1 MKNPARLLSFLA
13 LALTSGATCAQSTL
27 ADPFKDPRY
36 MSGFRDVAPSAVPEE
51 LLDADTLVRVRA
63 TRRISA

>member
-1 MKNPARLLSFLA
+1 
-13 LALTSGATCAQSTL
+13 
-27 ADPFKDPRY
+27 
-36 MSGFRDVAPSAVPEE
+36 MSGFRDVAPIAVPEE